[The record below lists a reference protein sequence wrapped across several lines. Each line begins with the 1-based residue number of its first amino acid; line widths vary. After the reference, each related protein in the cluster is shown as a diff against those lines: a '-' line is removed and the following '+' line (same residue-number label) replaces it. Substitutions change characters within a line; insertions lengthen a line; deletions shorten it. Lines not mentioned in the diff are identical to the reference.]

1 MLNSLHKDSLLGRAA
16 AAVSVRPAFLAALGS
31 AIASLLLSGCAEP
44 VTRTTHVYE
53 APGYPS
59 RSPVMSTRF
68 GTVERIDVIETEHGD
83 SGGGAMLGALVG
95 GVVGNQVGHGVGRA
109 AATALGAFGGA
120 VVGDHVERNDAAARS
135 GTVYRVF
142 VQFDD
147 GGHRSFDYRSL
158 NGLHT
163 GERVRLQYGMLD
175 RA

>member
-1 MLNSLHKDSLLGRAA
+1 MSNSLQQQSLLRRAA
-16 AAVSVRPAFLAALGS
+16 AIVSGRPAFLAALGS

-83 SGGGAMLGALVG
+83 SGGGAVLGALV
-95 GVVGNQVGHGVGRA
+95 
-109 AATALGAFGGA
+109 
-120 VVGDHVERNDAAARS
+120 

-147 GGHRSFDYRSL
+147 GGHRHFDYRSL
-158 NGLHT
+158 DGLHT
-163 GERVRLQYGMLD
+163 GDRVRLQYGMLD

>member
-1 MLNSLHKDSLLGRAA
+1 MSNSLQQQSLLRRAA
-16 AAVSVRPAFLAALGS
+16 AIVSGRPAFLAALGS

-68 GTVERIDVIETEHGD
+68 GTVERIDVIETEHCD
-83 SGGGAMLGALVG
+83 SGGGAVLGALV
-95 GVVGNQVGHGVGRA
+95 
-109 AATALGAFGGA
+109 
-120 VVGDHVERNDAAARS
+120 

-147 GGHRSFDYRSL
+147 GGHRHFDYRSL
-158 NGLHT
+158 DGLHT
-163 GERVRLQYGMLD
+163 GDRVRLQYGMLD